1 MLQAIVIKS
10 TGDPRVAGQIVRGLA
25 APELRRLRAE
35 VRQLRR
41 RDAIYWTE
49 RLAEADRKYARA
61 IRPRSRLYKGL
72 WSLIG
77 LAVMLRQEGRGA
89 A

>member
-35 VRQLRR
+35 NRQLRR
-41 RDAIYWTE
+41 RDAVYWAE
-49 RLAEADRKYARA
+49 RLADADRRSARA
-61 IRPRSRLYKGL
+61 TRPRSRLYKRL

-77 LAVMLRQEGRGA
+77 LAVTLRQERRGA